1 MRRSAF
7 KPVVSKTEQARKKGC
22 KPAAK
27 HITPIDEA
35 GKDHPRG
42 VDGRE
47 HQWSRH
53 FDPEGKR
60 GRVLETKAANQLEI
74 GNEEEHSSGHRD
86 KRISESHPSQP
97 RGDET
102 TKQLAKTG
110 K

>member
-7 KPVVSKTEQARKKGC
+7 KPVVSKTEQTRKKGC

-86 KRISESHPSQP
+86 KRISESHTSS
-97 RGDET
+97 R
-102 TKQLAKTG
+102 
-110 K
+110 